1 MGTEVQTGQGF
12 ISFDYKDQQ
21 VRVTGTKE
29 NPLWVLVDVC
39 KVLDISHI
47 KDTADRLDK
56 DEVGQTEVIDSMG
69 RKQKAW
75 AVTESGLY
83 AVILR
88 SDKPEAKPFR
98 KWITSEVLP
107 SIRKYGAYV
116 TEDTLD
122 NILDNP
128 DFGIKLLTELKN
140 EREEKQRLQEQ
151 LETQKPLVEF
161 AATVQGTDSNI
172 LVRETSKLASNYIG
186 VDIGEKGLYQ
196 KLRDWGLVCR
206 KKNEPTKKAYNQ
218 KLLEYVER
226 PIRQRPYVGKTTMVT
241 PKGQKYI
248 ISRLIKESVERTV
261 A

>member
-1 MGTEVQTGQGF
+1 MNQLLKFQNPEFGAIRAVEIDNEPWLVG
-12 ISFDYKDQQ
+12 KD
-21 VRVTGTKE
+21 VAVCLGYS
-29 NPLWVLVDVC
+29 NPRKAIIDHVEDE
-39 KVLDISHI
+39 
-47 KDTADRLDK
+47 DK
-56 DEVGQTEVIDSMG
+56 SDEVTIRDSIG
-69 RKQKAW
+69 RNQNP
-75 AVTESGLY
+75 VFINESGLY
-83 AVILR
+83 SLIL
-88 SDKPEAKPFR
+88 SSKLPTAKKF
-98 KWITSEVLP
+98 KHWVTSEVLP
-107 SIRKYGAYV
+107 SIRKHGAYV

-140 EREEKQRLQEQ
+140 EREEKHRLQEQ

-161 AATVQGTDSNI
+161 AATVQGTDTNI
-172 LVRETSKLASNYIG
+172 LVRETSKLASNYTG

-226 PIRQRPYVGKTTMVT
+226 PIRPYPYVGKTTMVT